1 MPKNIVTRSATG
13 LDCASRRLRSGH
25 FTKSIDKSCCCC
37 CPENI
42 DDQLTLFTEQMN
54 MITRNFFEPFYESP
68 LCVDLKK
75 SYNQI
80 NEFFNEQKTIYA
92 NKPEVITQI
101 DFIVN
106 AMTIVREDA
115 SQYFL
120 KSLQFESL
128 SREIET
134 SIQGLLLHIYML
146 NSRIAI
152 LSGYSGEDAIGGST
166 NIEVKQIQD
175 PRYAVAKYQP
185 KLSMLS
191 FLFPDEPTGK
201 YYSKLKTLLSMS
213 GMYESEEHITHDMTN
228 FLDRYIVKY
237 DVNKTLEQWM
247 YEQDNINSDEII
259 DYTDIIEND
268 EKHIELMRQW
278 REINGNTI
286 LDGQLTIDV
295 RNIDKYLSQH
305 YHSNLSYLKTHYHK
319 PEPICPPSNPKIHP
333 WQSPLGRMIPLSGSF
348 SLNPVN
354 NLAFNAGDVST
365 CNDELQKTLDKMYL
379 VSQTINTRQ
388 KSSYKPPVFS
398 RCSVTK
404 KHRKVMKNNSTR
416 KNICL

>member
-1 MPKNIVTRSATG
+1 
-13 LDCASRRLRSGH
+13 
-25 FTKSIDKSCCCC
+25 
-37 CPENI
+37 
-42 DDQLTLFTEQMN
+42 